1 MLRNNSTHNR
11 HRLLTTLERDAVL
24 IVRQDRSGQD
34 RTVFYLSSLNGALPV
49 PYLRTSFKDDSWF
62 PANLAF
68 SEAEFSYLR
77 IFQ

>member
-1 MLRNNSTHNR
+1 MT
-11 HRLLTTLERDAVL
+11 
-24 IVRQDRSGQD
+24 RQDRTGQDKTGQDKRGQDRTGQD
-34 RTVFYLSSLNGALPV
+34 RTVFCLSSLNGALPV
-49 PYLRTSFKDDSWF
+49 SLRIGFKDDRWT